1 MTATLINAFIVPTD
15 KEEEFLE
22 NWKKTTDYFSQ
33 RKGFIETFLHRNTG
47 VGNQTFMYIN
57 LAKWESKEVWDQ
69 VHTEYK
75 PTEYNIE
82 GVKGHAAC
90 FEPLIH
96 VKYQGSK

>member
-1 MTATLINAFIVPTD
+1 MTATLINAFIVPAD

-22 NWKKTTDYFSQ
+22 NWKKTTDYFSR
-33 RKGFIETFLHRNTG
+33 RKGFIETLLHRNTG

-57 LAKWESKEVWDQ
+57 LAKWENKEVWNQ
-69 VHTEYK
+69 LHTEFK

-90 FEPLIH
+90 FEPVIN

>member
-1 MTATLINAFIVPTD
+1 MTATLINAFIVPAD

-57 LAKWESKEVWDQ
+57 LAKWESKEVDEIDE
-69 VHTEYK
+69 VR
-75 PTEYNIE
+75 
-82 GVKGHAAC
+82 G
-90 FEPLIH
+90 IH
-96 VKYQGSK
+96 